1 MMQVVTNELAKWIE
15 EVETD
20 AFYSRLSR
28 IEKIPDNP
36 MGIEIRKFGN
46 AIAFVAQNI
55 PGPAFNKIKG
65 IMDKDIPLLNEL
77 IQLYNDK
84 GVQARFEITP
94 AHATSILYSA
104 LANLGYLHT
113 DFLTNLYAD
122 PQKLL
127 IDGDENSSVSI
138 REFKSNEFDL
148 FAELYIDAFDMPL
161 FLKENIARNNEILYG
176 MPGWKFYLANYKDK
190 PAGIGVLFM
199 GERGAYL
206 AAAGTIPQ
214 YRNKGVQGALI
225 QRRIIEAKRNNCKVI
240 VGQASFGGI
249 SQNNMGRAGL
259 KIAYTKSVWTHQS

>member
-84 GVQARFEITP
+84 GVPARFEITP

-161 FLKENIARNNEILYG
+161 FLKKIS
-176 MPGWKFYLANYKDK
+176 
-190 PAGIGVLFM
+190 PAIMKYCMVCLDGNFI
-199 GERGAYL
+199 
-206 AAAGTIPQ
+206 
-214 YRNKGVQGALI
+214 
-225 QRRIIEAKRNNCKVI
+225 
-240 VGQASFGGI
+240 
-249 SQNNMGRAGL
+249 
-259 KIAYTKSVWTHQS
+259 